1 MYDILLP
8 CFQVVKYE
16 INSKEKWVEIRSRV
30 VLINI
35 FVNILADIK
44 RNIKIKIYIG
54 TKTTFD
60 FSDTKKILF
69 FNVKYFIF
77 CKFICEIYIL
87 ADIK

>member
-1 MYDILLP
+1 MLP
-8 CFQVVKYE
+8 KSFTFFNLK
-16 INSKEKWVEIRSRV
+16 
-30 VLINI
+30 VLHFINI

-69 FNVKYFIF
+69 FNVKDFIF
-77 CKFICEIYIL
+77 SKYICEIYIL
-87 ADIK
+87 ADIKWNWRNSRFL